1 MDLSRR
7 TGQISDLRAV
17 LPAFADP
24 FATTSQ
30 LMTRTMDS
38 MNRASRIVPSPAVF
52 WALVAAGLIVLCGCP
67 ERPPGTNRAEIAQ
80 PFKGQE
86 VALIVPA
93 SLQLPALWEVV
104 AQEWME
110 QTGATLRWNEYV
122 GEGGKSLQEMLA
134 EPVPSGGRIILFP
147 LQELSNIDRYLAAID
162 TTKTSELDLKDVFKG
177 LRERIVS
184 RNRTPVAVPT
194 SAPVLLCYYRADLL
208 KAAGLKPPE
217 TWDDYQ
223 TLIDTLDR
231 WAPGLTAVEPLA
243 AGSGATLLSARTL
256 AYAKHPENYSVWF
269 DLESGDP
276 MLNSAGFQEAI
287 AVATRAWKKMP
298 PSIMELSPLEC
309 RQQILAGKAALA
321 IGQEPVSGTKS
332 ASSERA
338 PAIEVGVCRLPGS
351 RRVYNTNSKRW
362 DVLPQGSIHAPGLCA
377 FDGSAV
383 GVGLGDGG
391 TKDAAAWHLFAI
403 LVGAQFETNWAHL
416 PKSPC
421 RESQVSTA
429 TSWNESGLTLEE
441 ASRAVDATAQM
452 LRDHQ
457 VVSASPTSIS
467 PDLNQLIDKMI
478 GRLLK
483 EDLDPEMALQQL
495 QTEFEEL
502 LSKVGKETFRSDY
515 RRGLGL
521 PPLETLPSSR

>member
-1 MDLSRR
+1 
-7 TGQISDLRAV
+7 
-17 LPAFADP
+17 
-24 FATTSQ
+24 
-30 LMTRTMDS
+30 
-38 MNRASRIVPSPAVF
+38 MNRSSQIVPSNAVF
-52 WALVAAGLIVLCGCP
+52 WVLVAAGLIVLCGCP
-67 ERPPGTNRAEIAQ
+67 AGSQPTNRTENTQ

-86 VALIVPA
+86 VTLVVPA

-104 AQEWME
+104 GQEWME
-110 QTGATLRWNEYV
+110 QTGATLRWSEYSS
-122 GEGGKSLQEMLA
+122 EGGKSLQDSLA
-134 EPVPSGGRIILFP
+134 EPVPNGGRLILFP
-147 LQELSNIDRYLAAID
+147 LEELSRIDRFLEPID
-162 TTKTSELDLKDVFKG
+162 TGKTPELDLKDVFKG

-223 TLIDTLDR
+223 ALLDSLDR

-243 AGSGATLLSARTL
+243 TGFGATLLSARTL

-276 MLNSAGFQEAI
+276 MLNSTGFQEAI
-287 AVATRAWKKMP
+287 DVAVRAWKKMP
-298 PSIMELSPLEC
+298 PSITALSPLEC

-321 IGQEPVSGTKS
+321 IGHEPVSGSKS
-332 ASSERA
+332 SSGERA

-362 DVLPQGSIHAPGLCA
+362 DSLPQASIHAPGLSG
-377 FDGSAV
+377 FDGSAI
-383 GVGLGDGG
+383 GVGLGDSVA
-391 TKDAAAWHLFAI
+391 KDPAAWHLFST
-403 LVGAQFETNWAHL
+403 LVGTQFETNWAHL

-429 TSWNESGLTLEE
+429 TSWNESGLTIEE
-441 ASRAVDATAQM
+441 ASRAVDAVAQM
-452 LRDHQ
+452 LRDNQ
-457 VVSASPTSIS
+457 VVSASPTPID
-467 PDLNQLIDKMI
+467 PDLHRLTEKMI
-478 GRLLK
+478 GRLLNG
-483 EDLDPEMALQQL
+483 DLDTAMALQEL
-495 QTEFEEL
+495 QDEFEDVV
-502 LSKVGKETFRSDY
+502 SKVGKETFRADY

-521 PPLETLPSSR
+521 PPLETFARPR